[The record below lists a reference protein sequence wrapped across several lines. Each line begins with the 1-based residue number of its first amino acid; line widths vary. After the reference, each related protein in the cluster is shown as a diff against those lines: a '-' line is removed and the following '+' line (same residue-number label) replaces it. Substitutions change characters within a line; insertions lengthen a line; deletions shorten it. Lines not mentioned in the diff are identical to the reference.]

1 MKPQPTIEGANAML
15 LPDEPTTGLV
25 TRPAAPMAQAPTP
38 MVLLQMAMDQGADL
52 EKLTKLMDLQE
63 RWEANEAHKAF
74 VAALAAFKAHPPVLE
89 KNKTVDYTS
98 KSTGNRT
105 TYKHATLDEVAIQIG
120 EALAPHGLSFRW
132 NVEQAGGR
140 VKVTCILQHAM
151 GHSETVTMDGPLDDS
166 GQKNAIQ
173 QAGSTVTYL
182 ERYTLLAITGMA
194 VKDQDNDGRGTDF
207 GMPEDV
213 FQTHLQ
219 AIKKAKDIAAL
230 QTAYENAKAAS
241 KNDKPTLLAI
251 VKAKEECKAKLRG
264 AL

>member
-194 VKDQDNDGRGTDF
+194 VKDQDNDGRGAPPL
-207 GMPEDV
+207 GLPEDA
-213 FQTHLQ
+213 FQAHLAAIRAAADMTNLQ
-219 AIKKAKDIAAL
+219 AVFAKAWKAAGTDQPTKKAL
-230 QTAYENAKAAS
+230 TQEYEKR
-241 KNDKPTLLAI
+241 KG
-251 VKAKEECKAKLRG
+251 ELR
-264 AL
+264 